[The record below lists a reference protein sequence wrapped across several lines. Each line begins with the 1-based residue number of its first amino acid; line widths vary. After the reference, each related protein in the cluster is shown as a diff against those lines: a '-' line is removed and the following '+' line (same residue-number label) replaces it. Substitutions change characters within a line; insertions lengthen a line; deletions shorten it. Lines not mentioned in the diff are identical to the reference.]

1 MDPEDKSKPADAEL
15 EDPTDDADTDDL
27 PVADLPSGLVKA
39 LKDAGVNRAQG
50 LGQALGIAF
59 YKQP

>member
-27 PVADLPSGLVKA
+27 PVADLPPGLVDA
-39 LKDAGVNRAQG
+39 LKDAGVRG
-50 LGQALGIAF
+50 RKDWGKL
-59 YKQP
+59 